1 MESAFWEP
9 VATSCNILSNC
20 VVLYAVCVDPRSPVP
35 IAALGLQVCANAAW
49 VTFATLTHDVYLCTT
64 ALASLCLQIT
74 SFVLRQRRDGA
85 DEGRDRRRPIP
96 GDRSREVLVVR
107 TADAR

>member
-1 MESAFWEP
+1 MAMESSLWEP
-9 VATSCNILSNC
+9 AATSATILSNC

-49 VTFATLTHDVYLCTT
+49 VTFAALTHDVYLCTT

-74 SFVLRQRRDGA
+74 SLVLRQCRDGA
-85 DEGRDRRRPIP
+85 DKGRDHRRPIP
-96 GDRSREVLVVR
+96 GDRSREVLVIR
-107 TADAR
+107 TG